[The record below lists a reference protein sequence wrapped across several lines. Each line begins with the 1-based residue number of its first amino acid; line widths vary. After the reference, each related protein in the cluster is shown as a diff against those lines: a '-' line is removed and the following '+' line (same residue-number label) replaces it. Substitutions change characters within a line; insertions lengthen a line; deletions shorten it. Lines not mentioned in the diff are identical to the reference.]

1 MLVSVEEFPGRGH
14 PPEEVRPFQD
24 KHFRAALGQ
33 HIRGNQTV
41 VTCPD
46 DDRVVVRHAD
56 SFGGD
61 PWTERT
67 MSYLTYLRQW

>member
-1 MLVSVEEFPGRGH
+1 MLVSVEEFPGGGH
-14 PPEEVRPFQD
+14 AAEEVRAFQHKD
-24 KHFRAALGQ
+24 FRAILGQ
-33 HIRGNQTV
+33 HIGGDQTV
-41 VTCPD
+41 VTRPD
-46 DDRVVVRHAD
+46 DDRVIVGHAD